1 MCRGI
6 FNRSFIPQ
14 STKIR
19 SKTDITSMSSKGKV
33 RDPVDKLEKSMKKLK
48 LSEDIERQIEVEVR
62 EEGGTEY

>member
-1 MCRGI
+1 MCHGTLP
-6 FNRSFIPQ
+6 RSFILQ